1 MCTACQKDLSNTSH
15 LHPKPPGAKLTA
27 ASFGSCTGLSG
38 PHHTTPHHTTPHHT
52 KPNHTT
58 PHNIRPNQTTP
69 LQTRPRQIRL
79 DYTRQDHTRQ
89 DHTTPHHIRPDQT
102 KPDLARSDYTTP
114 NNTKP
119 DQPRSYIRDQV
130 IINLTLVLIY
140 PNILYVVEKEIYIS
154 GITSI
159 ASVWSLKSLD
169 VLRCGD
175 WGGCDEQYVRGDWGG
190 CDEQYVRGDWA
201 EAVMNSMCAEIG
213 QRQWWIVCFH
223 SLARVMLPLLS
234 LISILHF
241 FKNQNGL

>member
-1 MCTACQKDLSNTSH
+1 MIKLCVLHARKTCQIHPTYIQNLRERSLRQRLSVVALDSQD
-15 LHPKPPGAKLTA
+15 
-27 ASFGSCTGLSG
+27 
-38 PHHTTPHHTTPHHT
+38 HTTPHHT

-159 ASVWSLKSLD
+159 ASV
-169 VLRCGD
+169 
-175 WGGCDEQYVRGDWGG
+175 
-190 CDEQYVRGDWA
+190 
-201 EAVMNSMCAEIG
+201 
-213 QRQWWIVCFH
+213 
-223 SLARVMLPLLS
+223 
-234 LISILHF
+234 
-241 FKNQNGL
+241 